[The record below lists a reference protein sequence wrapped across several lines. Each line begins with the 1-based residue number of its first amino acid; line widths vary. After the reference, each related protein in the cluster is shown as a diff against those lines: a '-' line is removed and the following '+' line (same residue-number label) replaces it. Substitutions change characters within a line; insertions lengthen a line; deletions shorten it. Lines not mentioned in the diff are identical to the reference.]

1 MTESKVEK
9 NPSEDKTLEELL
21 LDSKIQRYKLVSL
34 AARWAEELKGKE
46 EYKYLTFNELLEL
59 SLKDILSGKV
69 SEEEILKL
77 PEKTGQKKQEKS
89 EKTETKDGK
98 KEKNK

>member
-1 MTESKVEK
+1 LVESKVEK
-9 NPSEDKTLEELL
+9 NPTEEKKLEELL
-21 LDSKIQRYKLVSL
+21 LDTKVEKYKLIPL